1 MVEQYTLFL
10 TAAKIDK
17 CVDIYLHTLE
27 FVPEY
32 YNTQKLC
39 DKAADTHLA
48 TIKVVLECWKTQKI
62 FYKAVHRWIFGFYS
76 WFM

>member
-48 TIKVVLECWKTQKI
+48 TIKVVLEC
-62 FYKAVHRWIFGFYS
+62 
-76 WFM
+76 